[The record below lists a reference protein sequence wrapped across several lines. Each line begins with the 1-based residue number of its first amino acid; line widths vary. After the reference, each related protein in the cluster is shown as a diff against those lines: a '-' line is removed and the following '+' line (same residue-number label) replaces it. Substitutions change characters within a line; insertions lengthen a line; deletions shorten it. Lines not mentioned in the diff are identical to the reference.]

1 MIMKKLIYIFSL
13 LTVYSAFGQTKTA
26 QDFGFRH
33 IVIKYKTENVD
44 VLIKSK
50 KGEENIQKPLF
61 FFCQGSLPIPL
72 IMYQDK
78 NIYGTFPFNPDSLSS
93 KYHLVIVSKP
103 GIPIIAD
110 VATLKPNFTYV
121 DNTGN
126 FPKYY
131 IDRNLLSYYVP
142 RNIAIVKYLQKQ
154 NWVNKKQLVVSGH
167 SEGST
172 IATKMASEFKNVTH
186 LIYSG
191 GNPMGRI
198 LSIIEQNR
206 AYETDTD
213 STKYGEDDINYWAD
227 IVANRNEMN
236 TSQGDTY
243 KATYEFSEPMI
254 TYLEKLKIPILV
266 TYGTKDWSSPY
277 NDLLRVN
284 TIRQNKSNFTFKAY
298 IGTEHNFFPLTVD
311 NKPDYN
317 IFNWDKV
324 ANEWLKW
331 LNGK

>member
-1 MIMKKLIYIFSL
+1 MTMKKLIYIFSL

-126 FPKYY
+126 FTKYY

-154 NWVNKKQLVVSGH
+154 NWVNKEQLVVAGH

-213 STKYGEDDINYWAD
+213 STKYGEDNINYWAD

-236 TSQGDTY
+236 TSQCDTY

-324 ANEWLKW
+324 ANEWLIW